1 MKLMRKFEAKSELEL
16 IKIFRFNLTALKRDG
31 LRDKLRA
38 LLINGAFMRF
48 IKERKVGG
56 ETNDS
61 LKLADLKS
69 FLESPQASLK
79 KDGSEI
85 TKEEV

>member
-16 IKIFRFNLTALKRDG
+16 IKIFRFNLTALKRDS

-38 LLINGAFMRF
+38 LLINGAFMRY
-48 IKERKVGG
+48 IKERKAAG
-56 ETNDS
+56 EFNDS
-61 LKLADLKS
+61 LNLVDLQP
-69 FLESPQASLK
+69 FMESPQATLK

-85 TKEEV
+85 SK

>member
-16 IKIFRFNLTALKRDG
+16 IKIFRFNLTALKRDN

-48 IKERKVGG
+48 IKERKAAG
-56 ETNDS
+56 ELNDS
-61 LKLADLKS
+61 LNLTDLQP
-69 FLESPQASLK
+69 FLEAPQATLK

-85 TKEEV
+85 SKEEL